1 MHNLH
6 LILIKMFS
14 RRRYSL
20 LNVKQTLK
28 TTAPVKEILVFT
40 PLNRPHLSSWSAVL
54 KGFDNTF
61 TNLYLIY

>member
-40 PLNRPHLSSWSAVL
+40 PLNRPHLTAVL